1 MSIDWKLIYTDS
13 DIQRISYFKGLLEEN
28 NIPAQVINKIDSVYP
43 SIGSAELYVDS
54 NLTDKAM
61 QLIEHKEGENPVE

>member
-1 MSIDWKLIYTDS
+1 
-13 DIQRISYFKGLLEEN
+13 LLEEN

-54 NLTDKAM
+54 NMTDKAM
-61 QLIEHKEGENPVE
+61 QLIEHKDGENPVE